1 MDLLKQL
8 NEGSN
13 IGWGRFLRAT
23 QHLVGERGEKKE
35 IAIIYYCYKYTL
47 LRPCVALWTM
57 VVVRVIQ

>member
-1 MDLLKQL
+1 MGPISFGAQL
-8 NEGSN
+8 GKRV
-13 IGWGRFLRAT
+13 GRK
-23 QHLVGERGEKKE
+23 GE